1 MWLRALI
8 GILRPYC
15 TLVAAQLPSLMDLYG
30 LACRLLVREVVLR
43 VREGIVLLATVCS
56 ELWTQL
62 VV

>member
-30 LACRLLVREVVLR
+30 LTCRLLLWKVELR
-43 VREGIVLLATVCS
+43 VREGVVLLTTVCS
-56 ELWTQL
+56 E
-62 VV
+62 